1 MNIMNKLNKLRD
13 GAASKIQ
20 RLLRGRP
27 QNKDHHDFKPILSE
41 IEERPPNPL
50 GSFFLWT
57 ILLFMLLAIIGLFV
71 LKVDVVVSARGKVIP
86 VGDVKVVQPLETGM
100 VIAIHVK
107 EGDFVEKGAVLL
119 EIDPSVDKAEL
130 EGKDQNLKVNE
141 LSMERIKSVLEEKKF
156 RPSQGSPR
164 QVTAAQV
171 AHYESQRDVYR
182 SKIREKEKEMRE
194 TATALKSCNDEAAR
208 LKEMADITKEDE
220 KRQKS
225 LVEIGALAENRYL
238 EKVKDRVNLERQFDA
253 KKAEAEQNATKLER
267 LQDELT
273 TFKHTYKEKLL
284 SDYSTSLQ
292 SKNTL
297 EAEVTSLRFKQ
308 DKRYILAP
316 VSGYI
321 NQLQTKTIGG
331 VVTSAQ
337 SVASIVPEKTPLQVK
352 ATLFNKDIGFV
363 KENQK
368 VVVKV
373 DTYDFQKYGTI
384 DGEVQTISP
393 FSVES
398 EKQNASP
405 ELTGQKDADN
415 AESTQGGYPV
425 YIKLNSEKLV
435 TKNNNFN
442 LKPGMTVSAEI
453 NVGKRRVIEFFLFPI
468 IRYLDEGLKV
478 R

>member
-1 MNIMNKLNKLRD
+1 MNKLKEFWGGIVL
-13 GAASKIQ
+13 KIR
-20 RLLRGRP
+20 RLAPGKA

-57 ILLFMLLAIIGLFV
+57 ILIFMLLAVIGLFV

-100 VIAIHVK
+100 VIGIHVK

-141 LSMERIKSVLEEKKF
+141 LSMVRIKSVLDEKKF
-156 RPSQGSPR
+156 RPSQDYPR
-164 QVTAAQV
+164 QVMAAQA
-171 AHYESQRDVYR
+171 AHYKAQRDIYQ

-208 LKEMADITKEDE
+208 LKEMAAITREDE

-225 LVEIGALAENRYL
+225 LVEVGALAENRYL
-238 EKVKDRVNLERQFDA
+238 EKVKDRVNLERQLDA

-267 LQDELT
+267 LQDELA

-308 DKRYILAP
+308 EKRFILAP

-321 NQLQTKTIGG
+321 NQLQAKTIGG
-331 VVTSAQ
+331 VVTAAQ
-337 SVASIVPEKTPLQVK
+337 PVASIVPEKTPLQVK
-352 ATLFNKDIGFV
+352 AMLSNKDIGFV

-393 FSVES
+393 FSVDS
-398 EKQNASP
+398 EKQNANSEP
-405 ELTGQKDADN
+405 GGQKDPDN
-415 AESTQGGYPV
+415 GESAQGGYPV
-425 YIKLNSEKLV
+425 YVKLNSEKLV
-435 TKNNNFN
+435 TKSNSFS
-442 LKPGMTVSAEI
+442 LKPGMSVSAEI